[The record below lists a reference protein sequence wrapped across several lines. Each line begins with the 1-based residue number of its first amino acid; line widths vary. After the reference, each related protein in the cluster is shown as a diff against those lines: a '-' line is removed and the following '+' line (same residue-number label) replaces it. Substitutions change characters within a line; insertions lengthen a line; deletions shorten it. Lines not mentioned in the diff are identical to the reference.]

1 MHALHARPPIV
12 GLQRYNANT
21 QLEQDKKTMDML
33 GM

>member
-12 GLQRYNANT
+12 GLQRYKAKT
-21 QLEQDKKTMDML
+21 QLEQDKNIMDML